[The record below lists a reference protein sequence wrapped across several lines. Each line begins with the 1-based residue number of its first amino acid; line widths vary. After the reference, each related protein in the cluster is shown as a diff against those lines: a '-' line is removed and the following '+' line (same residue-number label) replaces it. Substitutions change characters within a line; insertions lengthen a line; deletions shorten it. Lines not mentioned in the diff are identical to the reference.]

1 MNIEVGNSFVAES
14 TFITI
19 DEENYFK
26 VERILREGGE
36 WGPFMVMVSNNGWHK
51 IRLNNATIGYDTL
64 AAATSFIK
72 TWFAHVGTASTAYFD
87 DRGRIVAS
95 SVTK

>member
-1 MNIEVGNSFVAES
+1 MNIEVGNSFATES

-26 VERILREGGE
+26 VERVLREDGS
-36 WGPFMVMVSNNGWHK
+36 WGPFMIMVMGAHGWYK

-64 AAATSFIK
+64 EAATSFIK
-72 TWFAHVGTASTAYFD
+72 TWFAHVGTAVNAYLD
-87 DRGRIVAS
+87 DRGKIVALPLN
-95 SVTK
+95 